1 VLVAV
6 GLEEERVVRGVMVMV
21 VNAEVVKPREAVVVV
36 VVVVV
41 GEDGKSVW
49 VPEPASAREL
59 LSLSLSLTDEAVGV
73 EGW

>member
-21 VNAEVVKPREAVVVV
+21 VNAEVVKPREAVVV